1 MTAAVTAGSAVSMQG
16 IDQVLAAQL
25 AAFLAFLL
33 AASAT
38 HKWWRWERTVAV
50 VRDFVGLPRAAAP
63 AAAAIVGLLEWSAA
77 VLLFVPPYRV
87 LGALLA
93 ATTLTLYLALIVRAL
108 SAGHRDVDCGCSFGP
123 ARHSLGAFEVSRNAV
138 LAAMALFVAGSAA
151 RGGPVI
157 ALSQV
162 LAAAAMLAL
171 YGALDQVMGLRPM
184 RQGAVL

>member
-1 MTAAVTAGSAVSMQG
+1 MTDLVSGGSAASMQG

-33 AASAT
+33 AASAA
-38 HKWWRWERTVAV
+38 HKWWRWDHTLAV
-50 VRDFVGLPRAAAP
+50 VRDFVGVPGAAAP
-63 AAAAIVGLLEWSAA
+63 AAEVTVGVVEWSAA
-77 VLLFVPPYRV
+77 VLLFIPTYRV

-93 ATTLTLYLALIVRAL
+93 ATVLTLYLALIARSL
-108 SAGHRDVDCGCSFGP
+108 SAGRRDVDCGCSFGP
-123 ARHSLGAFEVSRNAV
+123 VRHSLGAFEVGRNAV

-157 ALSQV
+157 SPSQV

-171 YGALDQVMGLRPM
+171 YAALDQVMGLRPM